1 MNKKIILV
9 IGLFFFTFFLI
20 PKANAQV
27 SKVEFFNYTSSFNK
41 VFESNSLSYN
51 FTSLPGLNATNTRIT
66 FNDTLQANHNY
77 TLSLTL
83 TFVSDPNSWFKWGQN
98 AMSGILVGSGY
109 VVSSPASGTTLVNR
123 YDSQFIFG
131 DGSII
136 YNYYRKQSNIVF
148 NFKPTTGVSS
158 WSVNIPFDSSWFRS
172 YSIDSYLLQDSG
184 SNDTQVIINNNNI
197 NTQNIIDS
205 QNNTTNAIN
214 DINDTLQD
222 TTIDNQAIGNE
233 LANITTITDTP
244 ITDLLTLPVTLLQR
258 LYNSLSNSCSSYS
271 IPFGFGLTDYTLNLP
286 CINLGHEKY
295 LGRVVWGTIDDLI
308 CLIMVFSI
316 FKMIIWFYS
325 SWTTLKDNFMY
336 LIDPSNGGLF

>member
-9 IGLFFFTFFLI
+9 IGLFFFTFFLM
-20 PKANAQV
+20 PKANAKITRVQL
-27 SKVEFFNYTSSFNK
+27 FNY
-41 VFESNSLSYN
+41 SNN
-51 FTSLPGLNATNTRIT
+51 TFTNTHDTNYTCFSLQNVQASNMRIT
-66 FNDTLQANHNY
+66 FDDSLISNGTN

-83 TFVSDPNSWFKWGQN
+83 TLTTRFDYPWFRWGTN
-98 AMSGILVGSGY
+98 PMSGILVGSAY
-109 VVSSPASGTTLVNR
+109 VSSQPTSGTTIRTEELGASVATR
-123 YDSQFIFG
+123 QYL
-131 DGSII
+131 
-136 YNYYRKQSNIVF
+136 KQSNIVF
-148 NFKPTTGVSS
+148 NFSTSTIPST
-158 WSVNIPFDSSWFRS
+158 WSVNIPFDQGTMFNSVCINDYQLQKTSSTN
-172 YSIDSYLLQDSG
+172 DSQA
-184 SNDTQVIINNNNI
+184 IINNNNI
-197 NTQNIIDS
+197 NTQNIINS

-308 CLIMVFSI
+308 CLIMVFAI